1 MECMSPTCVPAFVLL
16 DGCALNR
23 WIVHVQVLLQ
33 GTCRFRDGSADE
45 RQLTLGVLNAKLDEL
60 VVAPKKVH
68 LLFQAYMLMVIQEG
82 ELLSLRGPLDLS
94 CPSPPR
100 FSTCLFYTQR

>member
-1 MECMSPTCVPAFVLL
+1 MY
-16 DGCALNR
+16 
-23 WIVHVQVLLQ
+23 VQVLLQ

-68 LLFQAYMLMVIQEG
+68 PLFQAYMLMFIKEG
-82 ELLSLRGPLDLS
+82 ELSSLRCPLDLS
-94 CPSPPR
+94 CLPPS
-100 FSTCLFYTQR
+100 LLYMAVLHTQ